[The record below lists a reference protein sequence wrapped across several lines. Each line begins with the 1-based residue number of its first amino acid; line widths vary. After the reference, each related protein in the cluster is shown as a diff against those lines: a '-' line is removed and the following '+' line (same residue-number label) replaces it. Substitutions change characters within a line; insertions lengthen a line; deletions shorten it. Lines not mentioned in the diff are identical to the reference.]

1 MSVTRRLV
9 AAFVVLGVGGYLV
22 YFDAAH
28 EHNFQLD
35 RNSAIQQA
43 VPVVFGDEHLTTS
56 WFCPGVPANDGSITG
71 SISIA
76 NSSDSD
82 ITGTVTLLSKDQA
95 PVKTALLVPARS
107 SVAVDAIGGIQSLFV
122 SAVIELNGTAGTVE
136 QHIEHLAG
144 DSVAL
149 CANAPAQDWFFA
161 DGFTGAD
168 SVEQIVLTNPFT
180 DATVVDIS
188 FVTLETK
195 REPANLQGFVLPPQS
210 VTVLA
215 MDEQGARNEK
225 VLAVA
230 VRASS
235 GRLIAGRSQHFLG
248 DGRLGYTMSLG
259 ASATSPQWWFSN
271 GEKSPDVSEQLVIFN
286 PGSADRSLTIVFI
299 ASGDIAAAVEPA
311 TITAPAGRVVTLD
324 TGKLPSLPDG
334 RYGILVAIS
343 DIGVAAGME
352 ATGSDATH
360 ALDGIVVEQ
369 VVNRRDG
376 NTVATSVVLGMPAS
390 AASTTWF
397 APSGVT
403 AGLEGA
409 VVVLNTTANAASISV
424 QSVGPAGA
432 VALTGLESV
441 AIPGSGMAT
450 ITVPVGLPEG
460 EIIFRATEPVI
471 VQRLLSRGHDLSG
484 RVAVHALPLVPMP
497 SASTPLA
504 STPLAS
510 TPPG

>member
-1 MSVTRRLV
+1 MSMIRRLV
-9 AAFVVLGVGGYLV
+9 ALLIVIGVGGYLV
-22 YFDAAH
+22 NTDASH
-28 EHNFQLD
+28 EHKLQIAT
-35 RNSAIQQA
+35 SAEIQQA
-43 VPVVFGDEHLTTS
+43 VPVVFGDSHLTTS
-56 WFCPGVPANDGSITG
+56 WYCPGVPANDGSISG
-71 SISIA
+71 LISIA

-82 ITGTVTLLSKDQA
+82 ITGSMTLLGKDQA
-95 PVKTALLVPARS
+95 PVITALLVPARS
-107 SVAVDAIGGIQSLFV
+107 SVAVNAIGGIQSSFV
-122 SAVIELNGTAGTVE
+122 SAVVELNGAAGIVE
-136 QHIEHLAG
+136 QHVEHLAG
-144 DSVAL
+144 NSVAL

-168 SVEQIVLTNPFT
+168 SIEQIVLTNPFM

-248 DGRLGYTMSLG
+248 EGRLGYTMSLG
-259 ASATSPQWWFSN
+259 ASATSPQWWFAD
-271 GEKSPDVSEQLVIFN
+271 GEKNPNVSEQLVIFN
-286 PGSADRSLTIVFI
+286 PGSTDRSLTIVFI
-299 ASGDIAAAVEPA
+299 TSGDAAAALAPA

-343 DIGVAAGME
+343 EIGVGAGNKT
-352 ATGSDATH
+352 TGSDATKVQ
-360 ALDGIVVEQ
+360 DDIVVEQ

-397 APSGVT
+397 APSGVS

-409 VVVLNTTANAASISV
+409 VVVLNTTSDEASISV

-432 VALTGLESV
+432 VPLTGLDKV
-441 AIPGSGMAT
+441 VVPGSGMAI
-450 ITVPVGLPEG
+450 ITVPVGVPEG
-460 EIIFRATEPVI
+460 EIIFQATAPVI
-471 VQRLLSRGHDLSG
+471 VQRLLSRGHELTG
-484 RVAVHALPLVPMP
+484 RIAVHALPLVPMP
-497 SASTPLA
+497 VASTT
-504 STPLAS
+504 S
-510 TPPG
+510 G

>member
-1 MSVTRRLV
+1 MSAIRRLV
-9 AAFVVLGVGGYLV
+9 AVFVVLGVGGYLV
-22 YFDAAH
+22 VFGAAH
-28 EHNFQLD
+28 VH
-35 RNSAIQQA
+35 RARVAGSAEIRQA
-43 VPVVFGDEHLTTS
+43 VPVVFGAAHLTTS
-56 WFCPGVPANDGSITG
+56 WYCPGVPANDGSISG

-76 NSSDSD
+76 NSSDGD

-95 PVKTALLVPARS
+95 PVTTALIVPARS
-107 SVAVDAIGGIQSLFV
+107 AVAVDAIGGIQSSFV
-122 SAVIELNGTAGTVE
+122 SAVVELNGSAGTVE
-136 QHIEHLAG
+136 QHVVHLAG

-168 SVEQIVLTNPFT
+168 SIEQIVLTNPFM

-195 REPANLQGFVLPPQS
+195 REPANLQGFVLPPRS

-248 DGRLGYTMSLG
+248 QGRLGYTMSLG
-259 ASATSPQWWFSN
+259 ASATSPQWWFSD
-271 GEKSPDVSEQLVIFN
+271 GEKNPNVSEQLVIFN
-286 PGSADRSLTIVFI
+286 PGSADRSLTILFL
-299 ASGDIAAAVEPA
+299 AAGDAAAAISPA

-334 RYGILVAIS
+334 RYGILVATS
-343 DIGVAAGME
+343 DMGVAATNE
-352 ATGSDATH
+352 AAGKDEVK
-360 ALDGIVVEQ
+360 LPDDIVVEQ
-369 VVNRRDG
+369 VINRRDG
-376 NTVATSVVLGMPAS
+376 NSVATSVVLGMPAS

-397 APSGVT
+397 APSGVSV
-403 AGLEGA
+403 GLEGA
-409 VVVLNTTANAASISV
+409 VVVLNTTAIEASISV

-432 VALTGLESV
+432 VPLTGLDNV
-441 AIPGSGMAT
+441 VVPASGVVT
-450 ITVPVGLPEG
+450 ITVPVGLPVG
-460 EIIFRATEPVI
+460 EIIFQATAPVI
-471 VQRLLSRGHDLSG
+471 VQRLLSRGHDLIG
-484 RVAVHALPLVPMP
+484 RSAVHALPLIPITVVP
-497 SASTPLA
+497 S
-504 STPLAS
+504 
-510 TPPG
+510 PPG

>member
-1 MSVTRRLV
+1 MSAIRRLV
-9 AAFVVLGVGGYLV
+9 AVFVVLGVGGYLV

-28 EHNFQLD
+28 Q
-35 RNSAIQQA
+35 RKTQIAGSAEIQQA
-43 VPVVFGDEHLTTS
+43 VPVVVGDARLTTS
-56 WFCPGVPANDGSITG
+56 WYCPGVPTSGGSISG

-95 PVKTALLVPARS
+95 PVMTALLVPARS
-107 SVAVDAIGGIQSLFV
+107 GVAVDAIGGIKSSFV
-122 SAVIELNGTAGTVE
+122 SAVVELNGTAGTVE
-136 QHIEHLAG
+136 QHVEHLAG

-168 SVEQIVLTNPFT
+168 SIEQIVLTNPFT

-248 DGRLGYTMSLG
+248 EGRLGYTMSLG
-259 ASATSPQWWFSN
+259 ASATSPQWWFAD
-271 GEKSPDVSEQLVIFN
+271 GEKNPNVSEQLVIFN
-286 PGSADRSLTIVFI
+286 PGSTDRSLTIVFI
-299 ASGDIAAAVEPA
+299 ASGDAAAALTPA

-334 RYGILVAIS
+334 RYGILVATS
-343 DIGVAAGME
+343 DMGIAAGNE
-352 ATGSDATH
+352 TTGSDATKM
-360 ALDGIVVEQ
+360 LDDIVVEQ
-369 VVNRRDG
+369 VKNRRDG
-376 NTVATSVVLGMPAS
+376 NKVATSVVLGMPAS

-397 APSGVT
+397 APSGVS

-409 VVVLNTTANAASISV
+409 VVVLNTTADEASISV

-432 VALTGLESV
+432 VPLTGLDKV
-441 AIPGSGMAT
+441 VVPASGIVI
-450 ITVPVGLPEG
+450 ITVPVGLPRG
-460 EIIFRATEPVI
+460 EIIFQATAPVI
-471 VQRLLSRGHDLSG
+471 VQRLLSRGHELIG
-484 RVAVHALPLVPMP
+484 RSAVHALPLIPMP
-497 SASTPLA
+497 V
-504 STPLAS
+504 AS